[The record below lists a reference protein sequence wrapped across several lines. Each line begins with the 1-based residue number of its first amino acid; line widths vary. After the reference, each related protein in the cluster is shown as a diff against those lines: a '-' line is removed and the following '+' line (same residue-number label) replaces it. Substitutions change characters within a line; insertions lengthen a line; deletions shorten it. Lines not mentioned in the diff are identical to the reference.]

1 LEQKIKGKALFF
13 LSREGSFT
21 QLDVCGLNTVEDQMH
36 LKELVSEVPG
46 VSVDAHGGRQN
57 HKPSVVNIK
66 QSSEM
71 NQRIY
76 KAK

>member
-1 LEQKIKGKALFF
+1 
-13 LSREGSFT
+13 
-21 QLDVCGLNTVEDQMH
+21 MH
-36 LKELVSEVPG
+36 LKELVTEVPG
-46 VSVDAHGGRQN
+46 VSVDSHGGRRN
-57 HKPSVVNIK
+57 HKPSVMNIK